1 MTTIAQLVVDALR
14 ACSIDTLYCIPGV
27 QNDDF
32 FDRLVDARDIRPV
45 VCRHEQ
51 GTAYMAAGA
60 AQVTGRPAACCV
72 VPGPGLLNAS
82 AALTTAYWGGANV
95 LAIVGEIAT
104 HLMDKN
110 IGALHELPDQ
120 HAILRQL
127 TKHAELITDPA
138 GAAGQIQAAIDALVN
153 GAPHPVSIEVPVN
166 RWAKETD
173 GDIAVPVRVDPTIDE
188 AAVAGAAALIAGATN
203 PLIVVGS
210 GAYDATAEVIAL
222 AELVQAP
229 VTTRRMGHGV
239 VPSDHPLFVP
249 LTVAH
254 DLWRDVDVAIGIG
267 TRLEWPIELW
277 GVDGGLAVVQVD
289 IDPDGLDRHR
299 IGTHGVLGD
308 AAEATAAIT
317 AALVPINPPRASR
330 AADLAERRATFA
342 QDIAYLEPQLSYL
355 RAIHDAMPADGVIV
369 EDVTQI
375 GFAAHLAYGFT
386 RPRTFLSSG
395 PAGTLGCGVPM
406 GVGAAD
412 AARDRSVLTIS
423 GDGGFLFGAAEM
435 ATAVQHDIPTKIV
448 VFNDGA
454 YGNVKRIQTL
464 RFGADRTIASTLRNP
479 DLVVFAESF
488 GVATWRTDN
497 PEGLRTCLDAAL
509 AHDGPAFV
517 EVQVE
522 AMPDPWPLMMLRRA
536 RRAS

>member
-1 MTTIAQLVVDALR
+1 VTTIAQLVVDALR

-27 QNDDF
+27 QNDEF

-60 AQVTGRPAACCV
+60 SQVTGRPAACCV
-72 VPGPGLLNAS
+72 VPGPGMLNAS
-82 AALTTAYWGGANV
+82 AALTTAYWGGASV

-110 IGALHELPDQ
+110 TGALHELPDQ

-127 TKHAELITDPA
+127 TKHAELVTDPA

-173 GDIAVPVRVDPTIDE
+173 GDITVPVRVDPAID
-188 AAVAGAAALIAGATN
+188 AVAIAGAAAFIAGATN

-222 AELVQAP
+222 AELAQAP
-229 VTTRRMGHGV
+229 ITTRRMGHGV

-249 LTVAH
+249 FTVAY

-267 TRLEWPIELW
+267 TRLEWPIEHW
-277 GVDGGLAVVQVD
+277 GADDLTVVQID

-299 IGTHGVLGD
+299 IGTHGVLGN

-317 AALVPINPPRASR
+317 AALAPINPPRASR
-330 AADLAERRATFA
+330 TVDLAERRATFA
-342 QDIAYLEPQLSYL
+342 GQIAYLEPQLSYL

-406 GVGAAD
+406 GIGAAD

-464 RFGADRTIASTLRNP
+464 RFGADRTIASTLQNP
-479 DLVVFAESF
+479 DLIAFADSF
-488 GVATWRTDN
+488 GVATWRTDS
-497 PEGLRTCLDAAL
+497 PEGLRTCLDSAL
-509 AHDGPAFV
+509 AHDGAAFV
-517 EVQVE
+517 EVRVE
-522 AMPDPWPLMMLRRA
+522 AMPDPWPLMKLRRA
-536 RRAS
+536 RAR